1 MNKQLLVLV
10 LAISCLYSNVSR
22 AALISVLP
30 QQSQMTKGQDLV
42 VDIVVSELGAG
53 IAKSVGAFDLNLGF
67 NTDLLSYSSIRYG
80 NQLDIFGFGNGFGSL
95 QYSADDSINGVSFG
109 ELSLYS
115 AQQLN
120 ELQQGSFLLASLTLT
135 SLAAGSSDLSLTIL
149 SLADAE
155 GQALS
160 SQIANSSINIQAVPE
175 PGVGL
180 LWLLGLVGL
189 GLCRIKR
196 SRQ

>member
-1 MNKQLLVLV
+1 MKKQLVVLV

-30 QQSQMTKGQDLV
+30 QQYQITKGQDLV
-42 VDIVVSELGAG
+42 VDIVVSDLGAG
-53 IAKSVGAFDLNLGF
+53 IAKSVGAFDLNLSF
-67 NTDLLSYSSIRYG
+67 NTDLLSYNSISFG

-95 QYSADDSINGVSFG
+95 QYSAEDGVNGVNFG

-115 AQQLN
+115 AKQLN

-135 SLAAGSSDLSLTIL
+135 SLAAGSSDLSLSIL

-160 SQIANSSINIQAVPE
+160 SQIANASINIQAVPE
-175 PGVGL
+175 PGVEL
-180 LWLLGLVGL
+180 LWLLGLVGW
-189 GLCRIKR
+189 GFCRKAR
-196 SRQ
+196 SSQ